1 MVLFIYL
8 YNPGQW
14 FKDNF
19 KEIVRAEKEREKR
32 QEYNQIYE
40 AWNDNVIIPVKNYIA
55 NSFAKKN
62 NNSTLELWEIGDRE
76 AENIHRFISLNLKG
90 FRHLLLDSDIRHIRN
105 THGANAKKIRADE
118 VRLTDEDF
126 YRIPDILANPDNVT
140 VGNRSSN
147 GDATLRFEKN
157 KNDGTVTIVETI
169 MSDKTLRVKTMWKD
183 KYEGHSANIVNP
195 PNTSKNAHNNLS
207 TIEAII
213 KQKGIDVKQNNNAY
227 NQQDLGATSWDAA
240 GRATITLMQKADAST
255 LIHESGHVFLAA
267 LWNDIQRGIAT
278 EQELKEFETLM
289 NYAGITTEQYAAMD
303 FEGRRKT
310 HEIIAEA
317 MESYV
322 MKGKSPNKELR
333 TFFKRFMKLLNNIYN
348 IAKGGRNRSA
358 NYIPCSA

>member
-1 MVLFIYL
+1 MGGFRGATVETKGAIFDALKNNVSFDIDDNSINDMIIKRTVQQDVKAVEDL
-8 YNPGQW
+8 DAEVERFVSSAIEAGVSKKAAKPLGQWWRAHAVAMRPDNPGQW

-32 QEYNQIYE
+32 QEYTQIYK

-90 FRHLLLDSDIRHIRN
+90 FRHLLVDSDIRHIRN
-105 THGANAKKIRADE
+105 THGASAKKIRADE

-207 TIEAII
+207 TVEAII

-227 NQQDLGATSWDAA
+227 NQQNLGATSWDAA

-255 LIHESGHVFLAA
+255 LIHESGHVFLEA
-267 LWNDIQRGIAT
+267 LWNDIQ
-278 EQELKEFETLM
+278 
-289 NYAGITTEQYAAMD
+289 
-303 FEGRRKT
+303 
-310 HEIIAEA
+310 
-317 MESYV
+317 
-322 MKGKSPNKELR
+322 
-333 TFFKRFMKLLNNIYN
+333 TFH
-348 IAKGGRNRSA
+348 
-358 NYIPCSA
+358 IPKFTFLI